1 MTVFRKRQQIFILDR
16 FSSSM
21 DDANSFKIL
30 GRSIIEAAKMR
41 EEYDREGGFSS
52 SGPEEDDFI
61 RYRTEV
67 SSPLR
72 RALLLTMQA
81 LYQREVSYA
90 EAAFSLDES
99 KRREEENAVREV
111 ILQDTLYLDKA
122 NAELCRL
129 VAYLF
134 DGVINNLAEIDKA
147 IAEHITCNWDID
159 RLVSVDRAILRLGV
173 FCLRQDA
180 LNKLKG
186 DLAREEVCADGEAA
200 AKGERSAGE
209 AAAERAQLSDADAAK
224 RVVQSCA
231 DLAGDYDDDRARSLV
246 YGLLSE
252 TNKSFRSG
260 SSAGSENG
268 GGEQADGGKD

>member
-1 MTVFRKRQQIFILDR
+1 
-16 FSSSM
+16 M